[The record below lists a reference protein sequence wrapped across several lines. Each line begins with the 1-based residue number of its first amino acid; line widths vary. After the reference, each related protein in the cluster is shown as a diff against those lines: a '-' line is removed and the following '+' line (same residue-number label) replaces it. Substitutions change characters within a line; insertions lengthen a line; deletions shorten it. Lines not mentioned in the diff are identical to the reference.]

1 VTGFFVF
8 FKFINMTIKER
19 LKSDDIE
26 IVRMYYEIAKE
37 TMQEEEIKTL
47 LNDKFRILSGI
58 IASYYSKPHS
68 KPNLEYI
75 LNKISNDS
83 KMIT

>member
-1 VTGFFVF
+1 
-8 FKFINMTIKER
+8 MTIKEG
-19 LKSDDIE
+19 LNSDDIE

-58 IASYYSKPHS
+58 IASYYSRAH
-68 KPNLEYI
+68 LEYI
-75 LNKISNDS
+75 LNKISNDG

>member
-1 VTGFFVF
+1 MNIEQG
-8 FKFINMTIKER
+8 

-26 IVRMYYEIAKE
+26 IVKMYYEIAKE

-47 LNDKFRILSGI
+47 LNDNFRILSEI
-58 IASYYSKPHS
+58 IASYYSKPH
-68 KPNLEYI
+68 LEYI

-83 KMIT
+83 KMIA